1 MSDSTKIYIMIGSSR
16 LMNQIYPEPTVGA
29 LIINNMDEILLV
41 KSHKWKNKKYS
52 VPGGHVE
59 LGESFEEAV
68 IREVKEETGLD
79 VVPKRL
85 FMIQECVYPKEFIKK
100 KHFIFFD
107 YICKTND
114 GSVSLDNKELQEYVW
129 IKIQDI
135 NEESLESYTR
145 NMILKFKEDRD
156 LDSEKVY
163 LIKK

>member
-1 MSDSTKIYIMIGSSR
+1 M
-16 LMNQIYPEPTVGA
+16 
-29 LIINNMDEILLV
+29 
-41 KSHKWKNKKYS
+41 
-52 VPGGHVE
+52 
-59 LGESFEEAV
+59 
-68 IREVKEETGLD
+68 
-79 VVPKRL
+79 PKRL

-114 GSVSLDNKELQEYVW
+114 RHVSLDNKELQEYIW

-135 NEESLESYTR
+135 NEENLESYTK

-156 LDSEKVY
+156 LNSEKVY